1 MNYIQLEANKS
12 RLIYCLNDACDL
24 VTNITEGEIKVKAL
38 ELYKERGFVALPF
51 LVKSEVFKAYF
62 S

>member
-12 RLIYCLNDACDL
+12 RLVDCLNDACDL
-24 VTNITEGEIKVKAL
+24 VTNITAREVKAKAQ
-38 ELYKERGFVALPF
+38 ELYKERSFIALPF